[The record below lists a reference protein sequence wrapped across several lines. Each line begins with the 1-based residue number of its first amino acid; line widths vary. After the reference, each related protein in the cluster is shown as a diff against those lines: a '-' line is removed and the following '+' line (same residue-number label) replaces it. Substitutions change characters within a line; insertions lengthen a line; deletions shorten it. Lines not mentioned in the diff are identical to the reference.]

1 MVTDI
6 PDEGGHA
13 AVPVQDGSGAH
24 RLELLREGVTMALY
38 ISLSLLAVT
47 VAIPADLRG
56 ERLEPAL
63 VVLLASIGLILAHAV
78 AFRLSSRLV
87 NRGRL
92 SAESLELLGAQ
103 LAGGA
108 AVTVVAVAPMVL
120 LSVPTGVYVA
130 GLLLIGFV
138 AFVGYLAAR
147 SAGVG
152 RGRAIGYVAGV
163 VVVAL
168 VVLAVKRLV
177 GH

>member
-1 MVTDI
+1 MTDI
-6 PDEGGHA
+6 PDDASQE
-13 AVPVQDGSGAH
+13 AVPVHDGSGAH
-24 RLELLREGVTMALY
+24 RLELVREGVTMALY

-47 VAIPADLRG
+47 VALPADLRG

-92 SAESLELLGAQ
+92 SAASLELLGAQ

-108 AVTVVAVAPMVL
+108 AVTVVAVLPIVL

-130 GLLLIGFV
+130 GVLLIGFV
-138 AFVGYLAAR
+138 AIVGYLAAR
-147 SAGVG
+147 SADIG
-152 RGRAIGYVAGV
+152 RGRVIGSVAGV

-168 VVLAVKRLV
+168 IVLAVKGLV